1 MRRETFQGSMRRL
14 SNIGFKILLDIIA
27 SSPRPLQVKEI
38 PFYFRE
44 RHAGESKFDALIGWE
59 YLMLLADKVV
69 GHIVPIRFILF
80 ALICPPSYIPAGSR
94 ESRRLVA
101 ALTPKLSL
109 GTSLATSRCPVR
121 KNRTLSQVWPA
132 DDRARCRSTGS
143 GAPPKNR
150 TSSSSL

>member
-1 MRRETFQGSMRRL
+1 MRHETFQGSMRRL

-44 RHAGESKFDALIGWE
+44 RHAGESKFGWE

-80 ALICPPSYIPAGSR
+80 ALICPPTDIPAGSR

-109 GTSLATSRCPVR
+109 GTSLAASRQVR
-121 KNRTLSQVWPA
+121 
-132 DDRARCRSTGS
+132 
-143 GAPPKNR
+143 
-150 TSSSSL
+150 